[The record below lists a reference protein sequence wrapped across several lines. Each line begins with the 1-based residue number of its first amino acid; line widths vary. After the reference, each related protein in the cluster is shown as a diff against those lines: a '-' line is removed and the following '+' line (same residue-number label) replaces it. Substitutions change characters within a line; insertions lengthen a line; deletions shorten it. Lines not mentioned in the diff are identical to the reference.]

1 MTEITIASFTEV
13 DLDWLLAIEARA
25 RAEGFVRGNDQAGH
39 EYHLTRPDRLYL
51 KILSDGTPIGFVIIG
66 GIGGEDQVIELGRI
80 IIDEPY
86 RGTGQ
91 EALRVIIDYIFTEL
105 DAHKICLD
113 TLDHNQRGQH
123 IYEKLGFV
131 REGKIREGFLMNNTR
146 HDMVL
151 YGLLRREWSG
161 T

>member
-1 MTEITIASFTEV
+1 MAEITLSSFTEV

-25 RAEGFVRGNDQAGH
+25 RAEGFIRGNDRAGH
-39 EYHLTRPDRLYL
+39 EHHLTRSDRLYL
-51 KILSDGTPIGFVIIG
+51 KVLSDGVPIGFVILG
-66 GIGGEDQVIELGRI
+66 GIGSEDQVIELGRI

-91 EALRVIIDYIFTEL
+91 RALRVIIDYIFTEL
-105 DAHKICLD
+105 GAHKIWLD

-131 REGKIREGFLMNNTR
+131 REGLLREGFLMKDTR
-146 HDMVL
+146 RDMVL
-151 YGLLRREWSG
+151 YGLLRCEWSE